1 MTSLRRTLGLA
12 LAAFTVLATNS
23 AFAGEAARPIVVEL
37 FTSQGCSSCP
47 PADALLG
54 KLAQRPGVIAIS
66 LPITYWDMLGWKDTL
81 ASDANT
87 RRQKA
92 YAAAMNH
99 GGVYTPQIVVDGV
112 VDVVGSRAANVEAAI
127 AARRAAIQAA
137 AAITVARADMARAA
151 ADAAR
156 AETAVPVAAAM
167 PALPAMP
174 ARDPIVQIAVT
185 QSPQEMHIDIGAAPG
200 APNATV
206 WMFHLRAAVGVNI
219 AAGENEGHTIVYHN
233 VAGDV
238 RALGIYKGRAM
249 SLTLPRAAMAG
260 LPHDGV
266 AGDRAAGRLRPHHR
280 RRLCQPPELLRAA
293 IARATPCAIRI
304 NLPAPWRCSSIRN
317 GSTRG

>member
-1 MTSLRRTLGLA
+1 MISLRRTLGLA

-47 PADALLG
+47 PADLLLG

-81 ASDANT
+81 ASEANT

-99 GGVYTPQIVVDGV
+99 GGIYTPQIVVDGV

-137 AAITVARADMARAA
+137 TATTVARADLARAS
-151 ADAAR
+151 ADIMR
-156 AETAVPVAAAM
+156 AETAAPVAAAM
-167 PALPAMP
+167 PAPPAMP
-174 ARDPIVQIAVT
+174 ARPADPIVQVVVT

-200 APNATV
+200 AANATV
-206 WMFHLRAAVGVNI
+206 WMFHLRSAVSVNI

-266 AGDRAAGRLRPHHR
+266 AVIVQQDGYGHVIGAAYVSRPSYYA
-280 RRLCQPPELLRAA
+280 QQ
-293 IARATPCAIRI
+293 
-304 NLPAPWRCSSIRN
+304 
-317 GSTRG
+317 